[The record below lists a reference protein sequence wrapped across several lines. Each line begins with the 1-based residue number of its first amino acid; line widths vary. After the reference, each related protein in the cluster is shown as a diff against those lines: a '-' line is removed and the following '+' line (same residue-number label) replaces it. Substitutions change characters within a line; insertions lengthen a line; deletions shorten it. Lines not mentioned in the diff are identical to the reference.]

1 MNRLSLSGMVLIV
14 CALVGG
20 SVGCTRSSASV
31 QPAPSSEQS
40 QSADGG
46 APAVPFELRADSTD
60 VTLFWFD
67 SVGNAHA
74 ASSVSEVPQERRER
88 VRVDPLRPELRAA
101 GWVYVADVRTPGGD
115 GRFTVRAV
123 QAEAFAAE
131 LDPALAARTG
141 QAAQRNANGQ
151 PANTV
156 PEIVLYGAA
165 WCGACNQAKTWMR
178 SQGIPFVE
186 HDIEREPDAARE
198 LTNRAREQGVPTGS
212 IPIISIRG
220 RLSVGFDPARINQA
234 LGRS

>member
-1 MNRLSLSGMVLIV
+1 MSRLSLRSLVLIV
-14 CALVGG
+14 CAVFGAA
-20 SVGCTRSSASV
+20 GCKRSSASV
-31 QPAPSSEQS
+31 HPAPSSEQS
-40 QSADGG
+40 QNADAGG

-74 ASSVSEVPQERRER
+74 ASSVGEVPQDRRER
-88 VRVDPLRPELRAA
+88 VRVDPLRPELRAP
-101 GWVYVADVRTPGGD
+101 GWVYVADLRSPQSD
-115 GRFTVRAV
+115 GRFTVRSV

-131 LDPALAARTG
+131 LDPALAARTN
-141 QAAQRNANGQ
+141 QAAQRNADGQ
-151 PANTV
+151 PVNAT

-165 WCGACNQAKTWMR
+165 WCGACNQAKAWMR

-198 LTNRAREQGVPTGS
+198 LTTRAREQGVPTGS